1 MALYMA
7 EAQGGLECA

>member
-1 MALYMA
+1 MA